1 MANSGDMGA
10 AMNRRVVITGVGMVT
25 PLGVGKTTFMEQLF
39 GGVCGIRPIS
49 LFDASDYPS
58 KLAAEILSFTAKD
71 YIRPASIRRMDRLSQ
86 MIAAAARMA
95 LDDAALTIGPHN
107 RDQVGVMLGTCFGG
121 TDVATQFGKVLFG
134 EGPRRVNPILVPN
147 TVMNAPAGHVA
158 IELGV
163 RGINTTVN
171 HHEVGPETALTY
183 AAAQIMRGRVDAVL
197 TGGGDILS
205 EFFFNVMS
213 HFKTLSP
220 QNSDAEGLRP
230 FDVHGNG
237 TTLGEGAGIVC
248 LETLEGALA
257 RGATPY
263 CEIVGW
269 GLSAAPTSPTGW
281 PTVPS
286 GPCLAMTRA
295 LAAAGI
301 APGDID
307 YICASANGNPH
318 LDRLEAD
325 ALQQI
330 FTMPGERPR
339 ITALKGALGES
350 LSSGGMRTAAMALS
364 LRHQRATPI
373 AGLHEPI
380 ATLNFVRSSEA
391 RTSIRYGLINGISS
405 GGTFVAVVLKKIE
418 EERGRGR

>member
-1 MANSGDMGA
+1 MH
-10 AMNRRVVITGVGMVT
+10 RRVVITGVGMVT
-25 PLGVGKTTFMEQLF
+25 PLGVDKTAFMEQLF
-39 GGVCGIRPIS
+39 GGACAIRPIS
-49 LFDASDYPS
+49 LFDTAGFAS
-58 KLAAEILSFTAKD
+58 KLAAEVFDFNAKD
-71 YIRPASIRRMDRLSQ
+71 YLRPAGIRRMDRLSQ

-95 LDDAALTIGPHN
+95 LDDAALSISPQN
-107 RDQVGVMLGTCFGG
+107 RDQVGIMLGTCFGG
-121 TDVATQFGKVLFG
+121 TDVAAQFGKVLFN

-147 TVMNAPAGHVA
+147 TVMNAPAGHTA

-171 HHEVGPETALTY
+171 HHEVGAETALTY

-237 TTLGEGAGIVC
+237 TVLGEGAGIVC
-248 LETLEGALA
+248 LESLESALA

-269 GLSAAPTSPTGW
+269 GLSSAPTVPTGW
-281 PTVPS
+281 PTEPT

-295 LAAAGI
+295 LAAAAI
-301 APGDID
+301 APDDID
-307 YICASANGNPH
+307 YVCASANGNPH

-330 FTMPGERPR
+330 FSGAGVGPR
-339 ITALKGALGES
+339 VTAIKGALGES

-364 LRHQRATPI
+364 LRQQQAAPI

-380 ATLNFVRSSEA
+380 AKLNFVCAPEA
-391 RTSIRYGLINGISS
+391 QTCIRYGLINGISS
-405 GGTFVAVVLKKIE
+405 GGTFVAVIFKKIE
-418 EERGRGR
+418 

>member
-1 MANSGDMGA
+1 
-10 AMNRRVVITGVGMVT
+10 MNRRIVITGVGMVT
-25 PLGVGKTTFMEQLF
+25 PLGTGKTAFMEQLF
-39 GGVCGIRPIS
+39 SGACAIRRIS
-49 LFDASDYPS
+49 RFDTSGFASKS
-58 KLAAEILSFTAKD
+58 AAEVLGFTAKD
-71 YIRPASIRRMDRLSQ
+71 YLRPAGIRRMDRLSQ

-95 LDDAALTIGPHN
+95 LDDAALSISSQN
-107 RDQVGVMLGTCFGG
+107 RDRVGVMLGTCFGG
-121 TDVATQFGKVLFG
+121 TDVAAQFAKVLFD

-171 HHEVGPETALTY
+171 HHEVGAETALTY

-220 QNSDAEGLRP
+220 QNDDAEGLRP
-230 FDVHGNG
+230 FDVRGNG
-237 TTLGEGAGIVC
+237 TVLGEGAGIVC
-248 LETLEGALA
+248 LESLEGALA

-269 GLSAAPTSPTGW
+269 GLSSAPTVPTGW
-281 PTVPS
+281 PTEPS

-301 APGDID
+301 APADID
-307 YICASANGNPH
+307 YVCASANGNPH

-330 FTMPGERPR
+330 FSTGGAGPR
-339 ITALKGALGES
+339 IAALKGALGES
-350 LSSGGMRTAAMALS
+350 LSSGGMRTAAMAQS
-364 LRHQRATPI
+364 LRYQQAAPI
-373 AGLHEPI
+373 IGLHEPI
-380 ATLNFVRSSEA
+380 AKLNFVRAPEA
-391 RTSIRYGLINGISS
+391 KASIRYGLINGISS
-405 GGTFVAVVLKKIE
+405 GGTFVAVIFKKN
-418 EERGRGR
+418 